1 MSSTLELPGYRVVRG
16 ERPIPEEGLRNDV
29 AAFLGR
35 TDRGP
40 LGVPVRVTSRL
51 AYAAVYGRR
60 RAGLATPRAVEAY
73 FANDG
78 EVAWVLRTGRG
89 GAPATAAVKLGA
101 VARGTWEPGGPV
113 RLSLPG
119 NRLRVTATSP
129 GVWADG
135 TAVTITYRA
144 FGLAGTPELDVR
156 IAVADE
162 PVVQRA
168 GLAQNELLAA
178 IASSGLLTAR
188 FEGKPVTAA
197 PAGRPSGPAQRSWTL
212 TLGHGLDRGVEP
224 QVARADYLEAVIEQA
239 QVDEIALVC
248 APDLEADLIA
258 PEQEDVIAA
267 LAGAAAAGQDR
278 LVVLATSL
286 MRSTALADWRT
297 RIALAVPDSPQQ
309 RAVAV
314 YAPWL
319 VAEDVTHS
327 SADRYVP
334 TNPVG
339 HVCGVI
345 SKLDRE
351 RGSGWA
357 PANALVNDAIDIA
370 TSSTAAEQL
379 FAVNQQVNLLRCRPG
394 GGLEIWG
401 ARTLDPGD
409 GRHIAHRRLVHR
421 IVRAIR
427 RVAEPL
433 VFDPNT
439 DVLWF
444 TVVRA
449 VSGVLLEAFRS
460 GFLQGETPDQAY
472 RVRCDET
479 TNTADTIDAGEVVC
493 EIEIAPAVPMEFI
506 TLRLT
511 LGAQGLLEVVEQ

>member
-1 MSSTLELPGYRVVRG
+1 LEPS
-16 ERPIPEEGLRNDV
+16 V
-29 AAFLGR
+29 A
-35 TDRGP
+35 
-40 LGVPVRVTSRL
+40 
-51 AYAAVYGRR
+51 
-60 RAGLATPRAVEAY
+60 
-73 FANDG
+73 
-78 EVAWVLRTGRG
+78 
-89 GAPATAAVKLGA
+89 
-101 VARGTWEPGGPV
+101 
-113 RLSLPG
+113 
-119 NRLRVTATSP
+119 
-129 GVWADG
+129 
-135 TAVTITYRA
+135 
-144 FGLAGTPELDVR
+144 
-156 IAVADE
+156 
-162 PVVQRA
+162 Q
-168 GLAQNELLAA
+168 
-178 IASSGLLTAR
+178 
-188 FEGKPVTAA
+188 
-197 PAGRPSGPAQRSWTL
+197 
-212 TLGHGLDRGVEP
+212 
-224 QVARADYLEAVIEQA
+224 ADYLEAVVEQA
-239 QVDEIALVC
+239 QIDEIALVC
-248 APDLEADLIA
+248 APDLESDLKSV
-258 PEQEDVIAA
+258 PEQDDVISA

-286 MRSTALADWRT
+286 MRSTAVAEWRA
-297 RIALAVPDSPQQ
+297 RIAQAVPDSPQQ

-319 VAEDVTHS
+319 LAEDVTHS
-327 SADRYVP
+327 SADRYVA
-334 TNPVG
+334 TSPVG

-357 PANALVNDAIDIA
+357 PANALVNDTIDIA
-370 TSSTAAEQL
+370 TRSTAAEQV
-379 FAVNQQVNLLRCRPG
+379 FAVSQQVNLLRCRPG

-401 ARTLDPGD
+401 ARTLDPGA

-439 DVLWF
+439 QVLWF

-479 TNTADTIDAGEVVC
+479 TNTEDRIDAGEVVC

>member
-1 MSSTLELPGYRVVRG
+1 VSTLELPGYRVVRG
-16 ERPIPEEGLRNDV
+16 ERPTPEEGLRNDV

-51 AYAAVYGRR
+51 GYAAVHGRQR
-60 RAGLATPRAVEAY
+60 TALATPRAVEAY

-78 EVAWVLRTGRG
+78 EVAWVLRTGHG
-89 GAPATAAVKLGA
+89 GAPATAEVELGA
-101 VARGTWEPGGPV
+101 VTAGSWKPGGPV

-135 TAVTITYRA
+135 STVTITYRA
-144 FGLAGTPELDVR
+144 FGLTGAPELDVR
-156 IAVADE
+156 ITVADE

-168 GLAQNELLAA
+168 GLAADELIAV
-178 IASSGLLTAR
+178 IASSGLLTAT
-188 FEGKPVTAA
+188 FEGEPVTAE
-197 PAGRPSGPAQRSWTL
+197 PAGPSSGPAQLPWTL
-212 TLGHGLDRGVEP
+212 TLGGADEP
-224 QVARADYLEAVIEQA
+224 AATRADYLDAVVEQA

-248 APDLEADLIA
+248 APDLESDLLTTD
-258 PEQEDVIAA
+258 EQDEVVSA

-286 MRSTALADWRT
+286 MRSTDVAEWRT
-297 RIALAVPDSPQQ
+297 RIAQAVPDSPQQ
-309 RAVAV
+309 RAVAA

-319 VAEDVTHS
+319 VAEDVTRS

-370 TSSTAAEQL
+370 ARSTAAEQL
-379 FAVNQQVNLLRCRPG
+379 FAVDQQVNLLRCRPG

-433 VFDPNT
+433 IFDPNT
-439 DVLWF
+439 EVLWF

-460 GFLQGETPDQAY
+460 GFLQGETPDEAY

>member
-1 MSSTLELPGYRVVRG
+1 VSTLELPGYRVVRG

-51 AYAAVYGRR
+51 AYAAVYGRQ
-60 RAGLATPRAVEAY
+60 RAGSATPRAVEAY

-89 GAPATAAVKLGA
+89 GAPATAQVELGA
-101 VARGTWEPGGPV
+101 VASGAWQPGGPV

-129 GVWADG
+129 GTWADG
-135 TAVTITYRA
+135 TVVTITYRA
-144 FGLAGTPELDVR
+144 FGLTGAPELDVR

-162 PVVQRA
+162 PVIQRT
-168 GLAQNELLAA
+168 GVTEDELLAA
-178 IASSGLLTAR
+178 IASSGLVVAT
-188 FEGKPVTAA
+188 FEGEPVAA
-197 PAGRPSGPAQRSWTL
+197 QPAAGPSSGPAQRSWTL
-212 TLGHGLDRGVEP
+212 TLGNAVEP
-224 QVARADYLEAVIEQA
+224 SIARPDYLDAVVEQA
-239 QVDEIALVC
+239 QIEEIALVC
-248 APDLEADLIA
+248 APDLESDLSTS
-258 PEQEDVIAA
+258 EHDDVVSA
-267 LAGAAAAGQDR
+267 LAGEAAAGQDR
-278 LVVLATSL
+278 LVVLVTSL
-286 MRSTALADWRT
+286 MHPTDLTEWRT
-297 RIALAVPDSPQQ
+297 RIAQAVPDSARQ

-319 VAEDVTHS
+319 VAEDVTRS
-327 SADRYVP
+327 SADRYVA

-357 PANALVNDAIDIA
+357 PANALVTDAIDIA
-370 TSSTAAEQL
+370 TRSTAAEQV
-379 FAVNQQVNLLRCRPG
+379 FAVSQQVNLLRCRPG

-401 ARTLDPGD
+401 ARTLDTGD

-421 IVRAIR
+421 VVRAIR

-439 DVLWF
+439 QVLWF

-479 TNTADTIDAGEVVC
+479 TNTADHIDAGQVVC

>member
-51 AYAAVYGRR
+51 AYAAVYGRQ

-89 GAPATAAVKLGA
+89 GAPAIADVELGA
-101 VARGTWEPGGPV
+101 VAGGAWKPGGPL

-144 FGLAGTPELDVR
+144 FGLAGAPELDVR
-156 IAVADE
+156 VTVADE

-168 GLAQNELLAA
+168 GLAQDELLAA
-178 IASSGLLTAR
+178 IASSGLLTAT
-188 FEGKPVTAA
+188 FEGEPVTAT
-197 PAGRPSGPAQRSWTL
+197 PGGPPSGPAQRSWTL
-212 TLGHGLDRGVEP
+212 TLRHGVEP
-224 QVARADYLEAVIEQA
+224 QVARADYLDAVIEQA

-248 APDLEADLIA
+248 APDLETDLIE
-258 PEQEDVIAA
+258 PEQEDVVSA

-286 MRSTALADWRT
+286 MRSTAIADWRT
-297 RIALAVPDSPQQ
+297 RIAQAVSDSPQQ

-327 SADRYVP
+327 SADRYVA

-370 TSSTAAEQL
+370 ARSTAAEQL

-409 GRHIAHRRLVHR
+409 GRHIAHRRLLHR

-439 DVLWF
+439 EVLWF

-479 TNTADTIDAGEVVC
+479 TNTADRIDAGEVVC

>member
-1 MSSTLELPGYRVVRG
+1 
-16 ERPIPEEGLRNDV
+16 
-29 AAFLGR
+29 
-35 TDRGP
+35 
-40 LGVPVRVTSRL
+40 
-51 AYAAVYGRR
+51 
-60 RAGLATPRAVEAY
+60 
-73 FANDG
+73 
-78 EVAWVLRTGRG
+78 
-89 GAPATAAVKLGA
+89 
-101 VARGTWEPGGPV
+101 
-113 RLSLPG
+113 
-119 NRLRVTATSP
+119 
-129 GVWADG
+129 
-135 TAVTITYRA
+135 
-144 FGLAGTPELDVR
+144 
-156 IAVADE
+156 
-162 PVVQRA
+162 
-168 GLAQNELLAA
+168 
-178 IASSGLLTAR
+178 
-188 FEGKPVTAA
+188 
-197 PAGRPSGPAQRSWTL
+197 
-212 TLGHGLDRGVEP
+212 
-224 QVARADYLEAVIEQA
+224 RADYLEAVIEQA

-357 PANALVNDAIDIA
+357 PANALVNDAVDIA

-479 TNTADTIDAGEVVC
+479 TNTADRIDAGEVVC

>member
-1 MSSTLELPGYRVVRG
+1 LSTLELPGYRVVRG
-16 ERPIPEEGLRNDV
+16 ARPIPEEGLRNDV
-29 AAFLGR
+29 AGFLGG

-51 AYAAVYGRR
+51 AYAAVYGRQR
-60 RAGLATPRAVEAY
+60 TGLVTPRAVEAY

-78 EVAWVLRTGRG
+78 EVAWVLRTGHG
-89 GAPATAAVKLGA
+89 GTPAAAEVELGA
-101 VARGTWEPGGPV
+101 VDAGSWKPGGPV

-129 GVWADG
+129 GVWANG

-144 FGLAGTPELDVR
+144 FGLTGAPELDVR
-156 IAVADE
+156 IAVPDE
-162 PVVQRA
+162 PVIQRA
-168 GLAQNELLAA
+168 GLTEDELLAA
-178 IASSGLLTAR
+178 ITSSGLLTAS
-188 FEGKPVTAA
+188 FAGAPVTAA
-197 PAGRPSGPAQRSWTL
+197 PAGPSSGPSQRSWTL
-212 TLGHGLDRGVEP
+212 ALGDAKDPSVTRAAYLD
-224 QVARADYLEAVIEQA
+224 AVVEQA
-239 QVDEIALVC
+239 QIDEIALVC
-248 APDLEADLIA
+248 APDLESDLTSV
-258 PEQEDVIAA
+258 PEQDDVIAA
-267 LAGAAAAGQDR
+267 LAGAAAASQDR
-278 LVVLATSL
+278 LLVLATSL
-286 MRSTALADWRT
+286 MRPAELGEWRT
-297 RIALAVPDSPQQ
+297 RISQAVPDGAQQ
-309 RAVAV
+309 KAVAA

-319 VAEDVTHS
+319 VAEDVTRS
-327 SADRYVP
+327 SADRYVA
-334 TNPVG
+334 THPVG

-345 SKLDRE
+345 SRLDRE

-370 TSSTAAEQL
+370 TRSTTAEQV
-379 FAVNQQVNLLRCRPG
+379 FAVSQQVNLLRCRPG

-401 ARTLDPGD
+401 ARTLDYGD

-421 IVRAIR
+421 VVRAIR

-439 DVLWF
+439 QVLWF

-460 GFLQGETPDQAY
+460 GFLQGERPDEAY

-479 TNTADTIDAGEVVC
+479 TNTADHVDAGEVVC